1 MREGRERLGCI
12 STLLFGFVLFCC
24 KEKRIEGKNKEE
36 EYQASSETLGYFLF
50 YFIAKRK
57 EGKTITMKKKYL
69 KWGFYWFNVLFFV
82 LLVLLFFFCFIGFY
96 CFLLV
101 LWFYWFLVLFRGQ
114 EKRMKIITGKDMRQ
128 GKMRAFFI
136 FYFFNFF
143 GFVLL

>member
-82 LLVLLFFFCFIGFY
+82 LLVLLFFCFIGFY
-96 CFLLV
+96 CFFIGFMVLLV
-101 LWFYWFLVLFRGQ
+101 S
-114 EKRMKIITGKDMRQ
+114 
-128 GKMRAFFI
+128 
-136 FYFFNFF
+136 
-143 GFVLL
+143 GFVSWSREKNEDNYRERYEAG